1 MNGDAYEYR
10 HVVGIEDTDLLG
22 NVNYVNY
29 IRWQGRAREMF
40 LRDYVPDV
48 VAGFAD
54 GVRLLT
60 VSCRCDY
67 LRELAVFDEV
77 VIRMRQ
83 GELGQTQSVMTYEY
97 WRQLPDGGEEL
108 VATGEQRI
116 ACVRPDEHGRMV
128 PARIPEQMR
137 RLLEQVQSPSTRR

>member
-1 MNGDAYEYR
+1 VSGGAYEYR

-40 LRDYVPDV
+40 LRDFVPDV

-60 VSCRCDY
+60 VSCHCEY
-67 LRELAVFDEV
+67 LRELSVFDEV
-77 VIRMRQ
+77 IIRMRQ

-97 WRQLPDGGEEL
+97 WRRLPDGEEL

-116 ACVRPDEHGRMV
+116 ACVRPDDKGHMV
-128 PARIPEQMR
+128 PTRIPEQMR
-137 RLLEQVQSPSTRR
+137 RLLEQVQSPGSRR

>member
-1 MNGDAYEYR
+1 MGDAYEYR
-10 HVVGIEDTDLLG
+10 HIVTIEDTDLLG

-29 IRWQGRAREMF
+29 IRWQGRARELF
-40 LRDYVPDV
+40 LRDYTPDV

-60 VSCRCDY
+60 VSCHCDY
-67 LRELAVFDEV
+67 LRELRVFDEV
-77 VIRMRQ
+77 VVRMRQ
-83 GELGQTQSVMTYEY
+83 GELGQTQSVMTFEY

-116 ACVRPDEHGRMV
+116 ACVTAGADGHLV
-128 PARIPEQMR
+128 PARFPESMR
-137 RLLEQVQSPSTRR
+137 RVLSQVQSR

>member
-1 MNGDAYEYR
+1 MKGDAYEYR

-40 LRDYVPDV
+40 LRDFVPDV

-54 GVRLLT
+54 GIRLLT
-60 VSCRCDY
+60 VSCHCDY
-67 LRELAVFDEV
+67 LRELRVFDEV

-97 WRQLPDGGEEL
+97 WRQLPEGEEL

-116 ACVRPDEHGRMV
+116 ACVTADQNGHLV
-128 PARIPEQMR
+128 PARIPEPMR
-137 RLLEQVQSPSTRR
+137 RLLQQVSAR